1 MKIRTEFTKE
11 EIKKYPELDNPDN
24 IAVLTHLLKR
34 IQSGK
39 NALGLTIGVTG
50 SGKSF
55 VDLRIAELLMVMQG
69 KVFDPSTRVIF
80 GLKDFLIYTNRPD
93 LEPGDVSIPEELG
106 VSMSSRQWQRNVDY
120 SQLLQ
125 TFRDLGLICLF
136 NMPFKSMVDKHARL
150 LAHFQIE
157 MQTREGDRNVTKFFV
172 LQHNPSA
179 RTESKAT
186 YRKYIRT
193 RTENEWGFKKM
204 KPIKK
209 LYWEKPSKEVLDVYL
224 PLQSNF
230 KSMIRQG
237 LEAKARKA
245 EQKENEDK
253 KPVRQ
258 HKEDIEKAKKYFEQG
273 LSVND
278 IAKIL
283 HRTPRCIRNYR
294 KEIEM
299 EEKRKEKG
307 GI

>member
-24 IAVLTHLLKR
+24 IAVLTHLLNR

-50 SGKSF
+50 SGKSW
-55 VDLRIAELLMVMQG
+55 VDLRIAELLMIMQG
-69 KVFDPSTRVIF
+69 KVFDTATRVIF
-80 GLKDFLIYTNRPD
+80 GLKDFLIYTNKPN

-157 MQTREGDRNVTKFFV
+157 MQTREGNRNVTKFFV
-172 LQHNPSA
+172 LQHNPAA

-193 RTENEWGFKKM
+193 KTINEWGFKKM
-204 KPIKK
+204 RPIKK
-209 LYWEKPSKEVLDVYL
+209 VYWEKPSQEVLDVYL
-224 PLQSNF
+224 PLQSKF

-237 LEAKARKA
+237 LELKARKE
-245 EQKENEDK
+245 EQKENESLK
-253 KPVRQ
+253 KPMLTDEQ
-258 HKEDIEKAKKYFEQG
+258 IIEIDKTDLTEDQKAIKLKRSKRTIRRRRAEIKK
-273 LSVND
+273 
-278 IAKIL
+278 
-283 HRTPRCIRNYR
+283 RTKKDKNSRY
-294 KEIEM
+294 
-299 EEKRKEKG
+299 
-307 GI
+307 